1 MSWSSSSLL
10 LLRGCHSIESKSIP
24 ESIQFSAGNH
34 LRDFNTDLDTF
45 LTALDPAFSVQ
56 ETTMYQEH
64 IESVKEEDTPNQ
76 VTSMVDEKVSQLAAD
91 ARRAQYDADSLA
103 LARDVAQVS
112 NIHKALCKSE
122 QAARNERLSHFRAQ
136 NTIGAALVAEFMAG
150 NMSVHSGTS
159 KEMLGVIE
167 RVHGL
172 PNSCSNVS
180 MLFLI

>member
-1 MSWSSSSLL
+1 MLWLSLQ
-10 LLRGCHSIESKSIP
+10 SKSILK
-24 ESIQFSAGNH
+24 SIQFSAGNH

-45 LTALDPAFSVQ
+45 LTALDPAFSV
-56 ETTMYQEH
+56 EDTTIYQEH
-64 IESVKEEDTPNQ
+64 VESVKEEDKPNQ
-76 VTSMVDEKVSQLAAD
+76 VSSMVDEKVSQLAAD

-122 QAARNERLSHFRAQ
+122 QAARNERLSHLRTQ
-136 NTIGAALVAEFMAG
+136 NTIGAALVADWMSS

-159 KEMLGVIE
+159 KEMLGVID

-172 PNSCSNVS
+172 PNLCFKCQ